1 MRRCGRPGSAVR
13 VLFLTLYPEPAAS
26 PRYRVL
32 QYLPYLR
39 EKGVNCTVMSALK
52 PEEYESL
59 SRRAR
64 EGRAFRYHAVELRRR
79 VWQLLR
85 SRAYDIVF
93 VQKAIMST
101 YVKPMATLLQWRARR
116 VVYDIDDAVNIAA
129 PVRLSGI
136 WRGME
141 DAGQINK
148 VMARASLVIAGNGW
162 LKSVAEAAGAR
173 AELLPTVVD
182 TARFVPAEDS
192 PETYRVGWMGGPST
206 CENLKPIAEILSD
219 IEDAE
224 VCLVG
229 ADPEQVTIQG
239 AKYRIWSLESEVREV
254 QAFSVGLM
262 PLPKD
267 EWSRGKC
274 ALKAIQYMACG
285 VPCVAT
291 PYGAVCDVIEHDVNG
306 LFADSPSEWKDALER
321 LRNPGLRARLGA
333 AARETVE
340 TRYSLATA
348 APRMHELLE
357 SVVS

>member
-1 MRRCGRPGSAVR
+1 MKCSRDEAEAVR

-39 EKGVNCTVMSALK
+39 EKGVECTVMSALA
-52 PEEYESL
+52 PEEYEDL
-59 SRRAR
+59 ARLAR
-64 EGRAFRYHAVELRRR
+64 EGSAARYHLTEIRRR
-79 VWQLLR
+79 VTQLLR

-93 VQKAIMST
+93 IQKAIMSV
-101 YVKPMATLLQWRARR
+101 YVKRMATLVHWRARR

-129 PVRLSGI
+129 PVALRGI
-136 WRGME
+136 WKRIE
-141 DAGQINK
+141 DPGQINK
-148 VMARASLVIAGNGW
+148 VMARASLVIAGNRW
-162 LKSVAEAAGAR
+162 LQSVAEAAGAR

-182 TARFVPAEDS
+182 TARFVPADNV
-192 PETYRVGWMGGPST
+192 PETYRVGWIGGPST
-206 CENLKPIAEILSD
+206 CENLNPIADVLAGLEG
-219 IEDAE
+219 AE
-224 VCLVG
+224 VRIVG
-229 ADPEQVTIQG
+229 ADPGRVAIDG
-239 AKYRIWSLESEVREV
+239 AEHRPWSIESEVGEL

-291 PYGAVCDVIEHDVNG
+291 PYGAVRDVIEHEKNG
-306 LFADSPSEWKDALER
+306 LFADSPAEWKNALEG
-321 LRNPGLRARLGA
+321 LRDPGLRAKLGE

-340 TRYSLATA
+340 KRYSLASA

-357 SVVS
+357 SVL